1 MQGYRGLG
9 ISILHILINK
19 RCGTSKP
26 MFLLPR
32 RKIESITS
40 KPVLKSVTAVTNPT
54 ELFINISESW
64 VEVA

>member
-9 ISILHILINK
+9 ISVLHILINK
-19 RCGTSKP
+19 RSGTSKP
-26 MFLLPR
+26 LFLLPR
-32 RKIESITS
+32 RKNESITS
-40 KPVLKSVTAVTNPT
+40 KPVLKIVTAVTNPT